1 MENIGFIAAFLT
13 TVSFVPQ
20 AIMVIKTKD
29 TKGISLGMYSLFVA
43 GVFLWVVYGYFIQ
56 DMAILIANII
66 TFGFASIVLAYKIK
80 YK

>member
-1 MENIGFIAAFLT
+1 MEFIGFVAAFLT

-29 TKGISLGMYSLFVA
+29 TKGISLVMYSLFVA
-43 GVFLWVVYGYFIQ
+43 GVFLWIVYGYFIQ
-56 DMAILIANII
+56 DMAILIANIV
-66 TFGFASIVLAYKIK
+66 TFCFASIVLTYKVK